1 MKKELAIC
9 LAAAAA
15 AGIVGSSMIFTDR
28 EIRRADAAV
37 ATETPAEIKVVI
49 DDEEYRA
56 ENRQWQGI
64 PGVEVTGEGRIWAC
78 YLTGGPKEPDGA
90 NYVAYGFS
98 DDGGETWYDS
108 YFIADLPG
116 DDLRAYDPNLWL
128 DPFGRLW
135 CTWCQARGSYSDL
148 RTWAVILDDPD
159 APAEELAAQIEAASP
174 RFLADGVKLNK
185 PIVLANGEWMFFT
198 AATTPTA
205 ITVWASKDNGATW
218 QARSSVSGNG
228 LSVTEPMAVE
238 TEQGIVLYTRIEGK
252 QGGGI
257 GMAVSTDN
265 GYTWSDYRSELEA
278 PLRGPSSRF
287 AVTKLRSGN
296 LLLVNN
302 ASETSRTA
310 LTAYLSTDGGS
321 TWSSSIVLDER
332 SEVSYPDVTQDDDG
346 YIYVVYDKGRYAEK
360 EIRITKFTEEDIVRG
375 AFLSEGSRVRIA
387 VSVLGE
393 DKDIRSVKTEFVKT
407 VTAKM
412 GTPVSEIRATLPREI
427 VVADEDGNEY
437 TLIGMWS
444 AASYDAETPGTYVL
458 MFNAT
463 ESLLRY
469 GLFDAHN
476 YLTVAVTLEDDGNEA
491 LMYGLIGGGAGVLAV
506 AAAVTA
512 AVAVKK
518 KKRKNIPGIGENKG
532 EKL

>member
-1 MKKELAIC
+1 MKKRFAIL
-9 LAAAAA
+9 LAAATMA
-15 AGIVGSSMIFTDR
+15 AGMGSGVAFMDQ
-28 EIRRADAAV
+28 ELQRAGAAV
-37 ATETPAEIKVVI
+37 ATEAPAEIKVVI
-49 DDEEYRA
+49 DDEDYRA

-64 PGVEVTGEGRIWAC
+64 PGVEVTEGGRIWAC
-78 YLTGGPKEPDGA
+78 YLTGGPSEPDGA

-108 YFIADLPG
+108 YFIADLPSG
-116 DDLRAYDPNLWL
+116 DLRTYDPNLWL

-148 RTWAVILDDPD
+148 KTWAVIIDDPD
-159 APAEELAAQIEAASP
+159 APAEELASQIGAAQP

-185 PIVLANGEWMFFT
+185 PIVLANGDWMFFT

-205 ITVWASKDNGATW
+205 ITVWVSTDNGATW
-218 QARSSVSGNG
+218 SARSTVSGNG

-238 TEQGIVLYTRIEGK
+238 TEEGIVLYTRIEGK

-287 AVTKLRSGN
+287 AIMKLQSGN

-310 LTAYLSTDGGS
+310 LTAYLSTDGGK
-321 TWSSSIVLDER
+321 TWSSSIVLDAR
-332 SEVSYPDVTQDDDG
+332 SEVSYPDITQDDDG

-360 EIRITKFTEEDIVRG
+360 EIRITKFTEEDVVRG

-393 DKDIRSVKTEFVKT
+393 DKDIRSVKTDFART
-407 VTAKM
+407 VTAKT
-412 GTPVSEIRATLPREI
+412 GTPVSEIRSSLPTQI
-427 VVADEDGNEY
+427 VVADEAGNEY
-437 TLIGMWS
+437 TLEGMWS
-444 AASYDAETPGTYVL
+444 AVSYNAETSGTYVL
-458 MFNAT
+458 TFNAT

-476 YLTVAVTLEDDGNEA
+476 LLTVAVTLEDTFNEG
-491 LMYGLIGGGAGVLAV
+491 LVYGLIGGGAGVLAV

-512 AVAVKK
+512 VAVVKHKK
-518 KKRKNIPGIGENKG
+518 NKKDPEHQGE
-532 EKL
+532 